1 MITLGYCCNSLG
13 THKTNFKNMTYKK
26 YLAMAKAMRA
36 SGELG
41 GCNPG
46 NPGDQVAHLNSLEKH
61 LFKIYHHNIK
71 ELIAVLKYNIAND
84 IKLYRISSSLFP
96 FWSMETVHWID
107 EDSNKNLIWPQESRK
122 GYTIWP
128 AGLFGCLVKNKLTSA
143 LDSDDFTL
151 FDTVKEYLDG
161 GGRLTMHPGE
171 FISLG
176 TSNVRIQRNSHREL
190 FAHSAFLDWIKAP
203 KDYSCPIN
211 IHVSSGAQNIRIVAN
226 QVNLCLR
233 ELAKHH
239 SSTFDR
245 LVLEIEDK
253 GQWTWQNLIKHFPG
267 MPITFDV
274 HHWKINNQGESLVD
288 ALDACSKTWLEE
300 RKYNYEIDLAL
311 KEDWQFNRT
320 NPRSR
325 YYQECIKD
333 AFTPLMHI
341 SEGRDHEHD
350 RSHHDYVETIPEMM
364 LDSPFDISLEV
375 EAKAKDLAYF
385 ALRNKY
391 KELVA

>member
-13 THKTNFKNMTYKK
+13 THKTNFKTMTYKK
-26 YLAMAKAMRA
+26 YLNMAKAMKA
-36 SGELG
+36 SGELS
-41 GCNPG
+41 GCNPS
-46 NPGDQVAHLNSLEKH
+46 NPGDQVAHSNSLEKH

-71 ELIAVLKYNIAND
+71 ELIAVLKYNIANN

-96 FWSMETVHWID
+96 FWSMETAYWKD
-107 EDSNKNLIWPQESRK
+107 PDSEK
-122 GYTIWP
+122 GNTIWP
-128 AGLFGCLVKNKLTSA
+128 GALFACLVRNKLTSA
-143 LDSDDFTL
+143 LNSDDFTL
-151 FDTVKEYLDG
+151 FDTVKDYLDS

-176 TSNVRIQRNSHREL
+176 SRNLGIQRSSHREL

-211 IHVSSGAQNIRIVAN
+211 IHVSSGAQNIHSIAG

-245 LVLEIEDK
+245 IVLETEDK

-267 MPITFDV
+267 IPITLDV
-274 HHWKINNQGESLVD
+274 HHWKINNQGETLVN
-288 ALDACSKTWLEE
+288 ALKACSKTWLEK
-300 RKYNYEIDLAL
+300 RKYDYEIDLAIR
-311 KEDWQFNRT
+311 EDWQFNRT
-320 NPRSR
+320 KPRGR
-325 YYQECIKD
+325 NYTQCIND

-341 SEGRDHEHD
+341 SEGRDHEYN
-350 RSHHDYVETIPEMM
+350 RSHHDYVNEIPEMV
-364 LDSPFDISLEV
+364 LGSPFDISLEV

-385 ALRNKY
+385 ALRDKY